1 MTSAPIAGTEALEL
15 GVASTCPAEGKLPD
29 RTCVWDQLSLSKE
42 VCQMRKWKWILVK
55 SESDESELLLKSS
68 GGRPGE
74 AAEEEE
80 DRQQW
85 WSPVGRQVFYFAFS
99 WQLILLFWGA
109 FVLNSILF
117 LISMVRWFLLRAD
130 HCLYSFKSDQV
141 NVLKIFCH
149 FLAATRVG
157 PGHFFKYIIY
167 DKI

>member
-1 MTSAPIAGTEALEL
+1 MKGT
-15 GVASTCPAEGKLPD
+15 K
-29 RTCVWDQLSLSKE
+29 
-42 VCQMRKWKWILVK
+42 
-55 SESDESELLLKSS
+55 SELLLKSS
-68 GGRPGE
+68 GGCPGE

-80 DRQQW
+80 DRQQR

-109 FVLNSILF
+109 FVLNSIRF

-157 PGHFFKYIIY
+157 PGHFFKYIMIIY
-167 DKI
+167 KIYPSSHFSWLFQEHKRLFCKKHVNCLKASSNVHF